1 MPITQIT
8 LSSVAFSAFSLVKSG
23 LILVTPRPADL
34 KRAVQKMRGPRP
46 PALDLRQ
53 DQEVESL
60 ISDFRCKT
68 WSFSSAPSSGYISGN
83 TTPDLDS
90 PWSPSRSAWTL
101 PDESASTDH
110 QTNDVFIFPDPDLF
124 KLSDRFKR
132 IDLDTAGES
141 RLKGTSSPPQLTE
154 SQRINKFWMRIIDDY
169 DWAEL
174 DREIWGRISTLEIR
188 SHSIQTSH
196 RILRMYLVACFE
208 HRLLLPGL

>member
-1 MPITQIT
+1 MDNGQRGLFT
-8 LSSVAFSAFSLVKSG
+8 FVKSG

-34 KRAVQKMRGPRP
+34 QRAVQKMRGPRP

-68 WSFSSAPSSGYISGN
+68 WSFSSAPSSGYHSGN

-124 KLSDRFKR
+124 KLSDLFKK

-141 RLKGTSSPPQLTE
+141 RLKGTSSPPQPTE

-169 DWAEL
+169 EWAEL
-174 DREIWGRISTLEIR
+174 DREIWVSSVTSNSLRTFGGMQLASTTNTYVRTARFVNGRAKLETL
-188 SHSIQTSH
+188 
-196 RILRMYLVACFE
+196 LV
-208 HRLLLPGL
+208 

>member
-1 MPITQIT
+1 
-8 LSSVAFSAFSLVKSG
+8 
-23 LILVTPRPADL
+23 
-34 KRAVQKMRGPRP
+34 MRGPRP

-53 DQEVESL
+53 DQEVETL
-60 ISDFRCKT
+60 ISDFRSKT

-124 KLSDRFKR
+124 KLSDLFKR

-141 RLKGTSSPPQLTE
+141 RLKGTSSLPQLTE

-169 DWAEL
+169 EWAEL
-174 DREIWGRISTLEIR
+174 DREIWVRISSLKIR
-188 SHSIQTSH
+188 SHSILSMLWATTTQNSELTAKYQH
-196 RILRMYLVACFE
+196 PLVQIDQKIPE
-208 HRLLLPGL
+208 GLDLQIGAPV